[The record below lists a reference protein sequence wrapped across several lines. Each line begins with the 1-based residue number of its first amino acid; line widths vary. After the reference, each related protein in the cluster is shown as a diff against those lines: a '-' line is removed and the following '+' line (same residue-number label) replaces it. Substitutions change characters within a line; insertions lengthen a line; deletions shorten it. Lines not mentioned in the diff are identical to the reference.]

1 MKLTATK
8 KMSEVLQ
15 GFVEL
20 TFKALTGGGASATA
34 KTITATVNKDGSKDV
49 KVEVM
54 LIEKDKTPV
63 GRAASLQQTTRTKL
77 MQHVVRVGDT
87 KLILKRDIPT
97 VQCIMQDAQADLED
111 IRDEIVADYPAI
123 RAKLLKRL
131 QGKKVNG
138 AVVGDDDDV
147 VLPSATKIASGFRMV
162 QTFRATTT
170 PLNHKVLQGIGDE
183 SAAQAVADSELAME
197 DEMLRGCAALV
208 GPLRTR
214 LIKFADMVRNGE
226 RLHASQFDKLADEL
240 RRVNDL
246 NALGVQEITDIIQ
259 TAALAV
265 KGKACGSDMTSDE
278 RNAIGDVADDATSKC
293 DDVLASLGL

>member
-1 MKLTATK
+1 
-8 KMSEVLQ
+8 MSDVLQ
-15 GFVEL
+15 GFVEV

-34 KTITATVNKDGSKDV
+34 KTITATVNQDGAKDV

-63 GRAASLQQTTRTKL
+63 GRAASLQQQTRTAL
-77 MQHVVRVGDT
+77 MKHVVRVGDS

-97 VQCIMQDAQADLED
+97 VQCLMQDAQADLED

-123 RAKLLKRL
+123 RTKLLKRL

-138 AVVGDDDDV
+138 SIVGDDADV
-147 VLPSATKIASGFRMV
+147 ILPSATKIAAGFRMV
-162 QTFRATTT
+162 QTFRATTA

-197 DEMLRGCAALV
+197 EELLRGTGALV
-208 GPLRTR
+208 RPLLSR
-214 LIKFADMVRNGE
+214 LTEFTNMVRNAE
-226 RLHASQFDKLADEL
+226 RLHPSQFDKLADEL

-259 TAALAV
+259 TASLAV
-265 KGKACGSDMTSDE
+265 KGKASGADMSNDE
-278 RNAIGDVADDATSKC
+278 RNAIADVADDASAKC
-293 DDVLASLGL
+293 EDVLASLGL